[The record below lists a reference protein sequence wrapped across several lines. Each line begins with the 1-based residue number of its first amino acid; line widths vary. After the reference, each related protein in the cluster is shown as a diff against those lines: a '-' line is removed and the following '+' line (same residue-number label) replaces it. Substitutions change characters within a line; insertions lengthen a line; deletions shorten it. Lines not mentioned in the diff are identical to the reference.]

1 MKSRYLF
8 VLLVISTVLVAVPC
22 NAQVVG
28 KNLKIFVG
36 YSNLQAEGLQNN
48 NTPPNLFNS
57 DFFRD
62 RTTLHGVDGSITG
75 AYKGVGLTGDVS
87 FNRHSLDQ
95 DISGGGHGSDDLDI
109 WYFLA
114 GPAFHYAGNRRLE
127 PFVRIMAGAA
137 YTRRNVAVSFPNGAS
152 TVTSSFQTNATS
164 FAMGAGGGL
173 DVRLG
178 AGPVRLRLFQIDYT
192 PIFFR
197 NRDINVLSNAGAVI
211 PASLE
216 GDRADNVRVAVG
228 IVF

>member
-1 MKSRYLF
+1 MKSGYFF
-8 VLLVISTVLVAVPC
+8 VLLVTSIMLAAAPC
-22 NAQVVG
+22 NAQIAG

-36 YSNLQAEGLQNN
+36 YSNLQAEGLQNT

-75 AYKGVGLTGDVS
+75 AYKGIGITGNVS
-87 FNRHSLDQ
+87 FNRHSLESDFT
-95 DISGGGHGSDDLDI
+95 GGHGNDDLDI

-114 GPAFHYAGNRRLE
+114 GPAFHYVGNRRVE

-137 YTRRNVAVSFPNGAS
+137 YTRRMVSATIGS
-152 TVTSSFQTNATS
+152 GTTSSTGSFQSNATS

-178 AGPVRLRLFQIDYT
+178 AGPVRLRVIQIDYT

-197 NRDINVLSNAGAVI
+197 NRDITILGDAGAVQ

-216 GDRADNVRVAVG
+216 GDRADNVRFAVG
-228 IVF
+228 VVF